1 MGIIKA
7 AKLAFDYLRYGE
19 EGEEPEVN
27 RAIDQVDLDI
37 QEGQFIAILGHNGSG
52 KSTLAK
58 HINGLLVPTEGTL
71 WVDQM
76 DTSSQKD
83 IWEIRQKAGMVF
95 QNPDNQI
102 IGTVVEEDVGFG
114 PENLGVPTEDIWKR
128 VDESLEAV
136 GMTAYRHHSPNKLSG
151 GQKQRVAIAGVMAMH
166 PKCIVLDEP
175 TAMLDPNG
183 RKEVLRSVRELN
195 QKENVT
201 VILITHYMEEV
212 IWADDVYVMDK
223 GKIVMHGEPREIFSK
238 VAQLKKYRLDVP
250 QVTLLA
256 YELKQAGVKI
266 PDGILTIEELVHAL
280 EQKEVTAPAEW
291 RTKIESV
298 AFAGEKAPERE
309 EKKSLEL
316 EHISYV
322 YNPGTAYEMHA
333 LKDINL
339 NIPQGQ
345 FVGIIGH
352 TGSGK
357 STLIQHFNGLMKPTD
372 GHIFFEGQDIWVEQ
386 FPLRGLR
393 SQVGLV
399 FQYPEHQLFE
409 TDVLTDVCFGP
420 KNQHLTQEECEK
432 RAKEALEHVGL
443 DESYYAKSPFELS
456 GGQKR
461 RVAIAGVLAMNP
473 KVLILDEPTAGLDP
487 MGRDEIL
494 DQIALLHK
502 TRGITI
508 ILVSHSMEDIARYVE
523 RIIVMNHGEKAF
535 DDTPKKVF
543 AHYKE
548 LESIGLAAPEITY
561 IVHALQEKG
570 LKVDTTATTIEE
582 AKLTILE
589 ALEKRGAV

>member
-372 GHIFFEGQDIWVEQ
+372 GHIFFEGQDIWAEQ